1 MEKPLISIIVPVYN
15 VEPYLAECIDSLVN
29 QTYPHLE
36 ILLVDDGSTD
46 GSGQI
51 CDDYAQ
57 KDARIKV
64 IHKKN
69 GGNTSARKA
78 GLRVATGAYVQ
89 FVDSDDW
96 VEPDMCESLM
106 ALAQEHGADVVRCG
120 YWKESGEKS
129 VRQCDDMP
137 KGKYSASEDLHF
149 LRENMIF
156 LQGTGQAGMQGY
168 LFMQL
173 TTKVLMSNVLLHE
186 PDEIQYAE
194 DMACV
199 FLCVLQAKCVY
210 FSEKAGYHYRQR
222 NDSITHSDNPKCYAH
237 LNAWYLFLYE
247 RFAGYPETEK
257 LRNNLKRLMDRMIL
271 MGLNQRF
278 FTNRPIVVPLYYF
291 KMNQVPVGARIVLYG
306 AGNVGQSYHKLIE
319 LTACYTISA
328 WVDQNYQKY
337 QELAFPVQ
345 AVETVQDCE
354 YDCVIVAVLK
364 ERLYLSIRK
373 SLCEKYGVEPQKVVW
388 LPPTRAERDG

>member
-1 MEKPLISIIVPVYN
+1 
-15 VEPYLAECIDSLVN
+15 
-29 QTYPHLE
+29 
-36 ILLVDDGSTD
+36 
-46 GSGQI
+46 
-51 CDDYAQ
+51 
-57 KDARIKV
+57 
-64 IHKKN
+64 
-69 GGNTSARKA
+69 
-78 GLRVATGAYVQ
+78 
-89 FVDSDDW
+89 
-96 VEPDMCESLM
+96 
-106 ALAQEHGADVVRCG
+106 
-120 YWKESGEKS
+120 
-129 VRQCDDMP
+129 
-137 KGKYSASEDLHF
+137 
-149 LRENMIF
+149 
-156 LQGTGQAGMQGY
+156 
-168 LFMQL
+168 
-173 TTKVLMSNVLLHE
+173 
-186 PDEIQYAE
+186 
-194 DMACV
+194 
-199 FLCVLQAKCVY
+199 
-210 FSEKAGYHYRQR
+210 
-222 NDSITHSDNPKCYAH
+222 
-237 LNAWYLFLYE
+237 
-247 RFAGYPETEK
+247 
-257 LRNNLKRLMDRMIL
+257 

>member
-129 VRQCDDMP
+129 VRQCDAMP
-137 KGKYSASEDLHF
+137 KGVYRTEEEQRF
-149 LRENMIF
+149 LRDNLIF
-156 LQGTGQAGMQGY
+156 LQDNGEAA
-168 LFMQL
+168 LFGSLCIQL
-173 TTKVLMSNVLLHE
+173 TTSDLLKRVLMKE
-186 PDEIQYAE
+186 PDEVQYAE
-194 DMACV
+194 DRACV
-199 FLCVLQAKCVY
+199 FLTILHSRCVC
-210 FSEKAGYHYRQR
+210 FTEGCFYHYRQHAG
-222 NDSITHSDNPKCYAH
+222 SIMHSANRRYYAQI
-237 LNAWYLFLYE
+237 NAWYLFLYE
-247 RFAGYPETEK
+247 EVGIFAEAET
-257 LRNNLKRLMDRMIL
+257 LRKQLLAFTDRMIL
-271 MGLNQRF
+271 YGLNRKIVA
-278 FTNRPIVVPLYYF
+278 NCPVVVPVFYF
-291 KMNQVPVGARIVLYG
+291 RMDQIPVGSRIVLYG
-306 AGNVGQSYHKLIE
+306 AGEVGQSYHKLIE
-319 LTACYTISA
+319 LTSCYQIVA
-328 WVDQNYQKY
+328 WVDQSALEYQKAGY
-337 QELAFPVQ
+337 PVRVLDELKYSS
-345 AVETVQDCE
+345 
-354 YDCVIVAVLK
+354 YDFIVVAVLK
-364 ERLYLSIRK
+364 ESLYLSIRNN
-373 SLCEKYGVEPQKVVW
+373 LCETYGVEERKVIW
-388 LPPTRAERDG
+388 LPPTRAERK